1 MLGASIWVVWGLW
14 EIELVV
20 GFLYEKLKIVRGA
33 FDRVQ
38 SSILLIP
45 SMQFY
50 LMWKILYKQL
60 ILKPS
65 MKFRKKVDSVFTLF
79 H

>member
-1 MLGASIWVVWGLW
+1 MRQSKVLRRLADGCSMLGASIWVVWGLW

-45 SMQFY
+45 SVQFY
-50 LMWKILYKQL
+50 LMWKIHQ
-60 ILKPS
+60 S
-65 MKFRKKVDSVFTLF
+65 SRS
-79 H
+79 